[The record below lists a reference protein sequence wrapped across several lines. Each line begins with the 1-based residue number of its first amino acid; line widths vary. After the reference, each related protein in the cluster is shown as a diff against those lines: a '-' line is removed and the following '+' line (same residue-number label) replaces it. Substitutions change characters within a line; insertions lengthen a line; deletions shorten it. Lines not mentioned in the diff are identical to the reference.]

1 MIDIINPTKAT
12 GIPLLRKK
20 KPISTIS
27 SKVNIF
33 NNKSPVSLAPTPL
46 KLIGI
51 ELIID
56 M

>member
-1 MIDIINPTKAT
+1 MINPTNAA

-20 KPISTIS
+20 IPISNIS

-33 NNKSPVSLAPTPL
+33 NNNNAVSLAPTPL